1 MKNIILT
8 LTPAMQATTGEIGLQ
23 KQVVLEAALAIKGD
37 QGDTGPVGETGA
49 TGPVGPVG
57 PVGPTG
63 PVGQTGPQGPKG
75 DQGDTGPVGETG
87 ATGPVGQTGPQ
98 GIQGVAGAT
107 GQQGPKGDT
116 GLQGIQGPIGETG
129 PAGPMG
135 SLLGVKTISGTS
147 YTLTVAD
154 NGFLLYCT
162 SAIAVTITTASG
174 LGAAFSCMVV
184 QGGAGQITIAQG
196 TGTTVVAYG
205 GMCKTAGQYAALT
218 LITPVADTF
227 LAAGQAS

>member
-37 QGDTGPVGETGA
+37 QGDTGPVGETGP
-49 TGPVGPVG
+49 TGPVGP
-57 PVGPTG
+57 
-63 PVGQTGPQGPKG
+63 TGPQGPKG
-75 DQGDTGPVGETG
+75 DTGDTGQTG
-87 ATGPVGQTGPQ
+87 A
-98 GIQGVAGAT
+98 
-107 GQQGPKGDT
+107 
-116 GLQGIQGPIGETG
+116 QGIQGPVGAT
-129 PAGPMG
+129 GPMG
-135 SLLGVKTISGTS
+135 SLLGIKTISGTS

-162 SAIAVTITTASG
+162 SDSTVTITTASG
-174 LGAAFSCMVV
+174 LGAAFSCMIV

-205 GMCKTAGQYAALT
+205 GMRKTAGQYAALT